1 METSISASS
10 AAATTN
16 YFASQTSTTNSASS
30 TIATIES
37 VPTTIENAVTP
48 IVSTQ
53 APTTQELKV
62 LVNDGNKLLKGV
74 NSNLQFVIDD
84 STKQVVVK
92 IIDNKTGDV
101 IRQIPTVEMLDFIRH
116 MKELE
121 GNAGAIGAIFKAKV

>member
-16 YFASQTSTTNSASS
+16 YFASQTSATHSANSTEES
-30 TIATIES
+30 TIKIIETAVHS
-37 VPTTIENAVTP
+37 ANAAKEP
-48 IVSTQ
+48 SI
-53 APTTQELKV
+53 QELKV
-62 LVNDGNKLLKGV
+62 LVNDGNRLLKDV
-74 NSNLQFVIDD
+74 NSNLQFQIDD

-92 IIDNKTGDV
+92 IVDSKTGDV

-121 GNAGAIGAIFKAKV
+121 GNAGALLKAVA